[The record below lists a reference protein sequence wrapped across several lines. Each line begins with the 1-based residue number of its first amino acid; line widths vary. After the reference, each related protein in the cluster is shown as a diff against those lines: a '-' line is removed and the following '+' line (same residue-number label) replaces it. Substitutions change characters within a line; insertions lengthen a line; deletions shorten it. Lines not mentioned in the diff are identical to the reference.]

1 MTEVLEKTK
10 LELVLEKL
18 QTFPYSQQQMLI
30 KKFPKDEQEAI
41 AEILDEL
48 NTRKLRE
55 KASDDFMVFVQEM
68 WPNFIHGRHHAKMAR
83 AFERVAN
90 GECKRLIINM
100 PPRHTKSEF
109 ASYLLP
115 AWFFGKFP
123 GKKVIQTSHTAELAV
138 GFGRKV
144 RNLVDSANYKRIFP
158 ALDLQS
164 DSKAAGRWNTN
175 FGGEYFAIGIG
186 GAVTGK
192 GADIL
197 IIDDPHSEQE
207 AAMAQTNPEIYDK
220 TYEWY
225 TSGPRQRLQPG
236 GSIVMVMTR
245 WSKRD
250 LTGQVI
256 KAAAQRS
263 GEEWEVI
270 EFPAILP
277 SGKPLWP
284 EFWSLDELSALKEE
298 LPNAK
303 WQAQYMQSPTSDVS
317 AIVKREWWKVWER
330 DRPPSC
336 EFIIQSWDTAFLKTE
351 RADYSACTTWGVF
364 YKDDDL
370 GVNRANIILLNAFK
384 KRMEF
389 PELKQR
395 AFEEYKEWEV
405 DSLIVEAKAAGSPLI
420 FELRAMGIP
429 VQEFTP
435 SKGNDKIARLNAV
448 ADMFAS
454 GHVWVPNTHWA
465 EELIEEVASF
475 PSGEHDDLVDSM
487 TQALL
492 RYRRGGFI
500 QLASDEEDE
509 PRQFRRKEPYY

>member
-1 MTEVLEKTK
+1 VGA
-10 LELVLEKL
+10 
-18 QTFPYSQQQMLI
+18 LI
-30 KKFPKDEQEAI
+30 VEAKKSLAFD
-41 AEILDEL
+41 
-48 NTRKLRE
+48 
-55 KASDDFMVFVQEM
+55 KAKDDFMVFTNYV
-68 WPNFIHGRHHAKMAR
+68 WPNFIHGEHHVKMAR
-83 AFERVAN
+83 AFERVAT
-90 GECKRLIINM
+90 GQCKRLIINM

-115 AWFFGKFP
+115 AWFLGKFP
-123 GKKVIQTSHTAELAV
+123 EKKVIQTSHTAELAV

-144 RNLVDSANYKRIFP
+144 RNLVDSDVYKDIFP
-158 ALDLQS
+158 AVGLQA
-164 DSKAAGRWNTN
+164 DSKAAGRWATN
-175 FGGEYFAIGIG
+175 KGGDYFAIGVG

-207 AAMAQTNPEIYDK
+207 AALSETNPEIYDK

-236 GSIVMVMTR
+236 GAIIIVMTR
-245 WSKRD
+245 WSKKD
-250 LTGQVI
+250 LTGQVV
-256 KAAAQRS
+256 KAATQRE
-263 GEEWEVI
+263 GEEWDVI
-270 EFPAILP
+270 DFPALLP
-277 SGKPLWP
+277 TGRPLWP
-284 EFWSLDELSALKEE
+284 EFWSKIELEALKNE
-298 LPNAK
+298 LPHAK
-303 WQAQYMQSPTSDVS
+303 WMAQYMQQPTSDVS
-317 AIVKREWWKVWER
+317 AIVKREWWKVWEH
-330 DRPPSC
+330 DEPPQC
-336 EFIIQSWDTAFLKTE
+336 EFLIQSWDTAFLKTQ
-351 RADYSACTTWGVF
+351 RSDYSACTTWGVF
-364 YKDDDL
+364 YHPDDRGIDQ
-370 GVNRANIILLNAFK
+370 ANIILLNAVK

-395 AFEEYKEWEV
+395 AYEEWKAWEP
-405 DSLIVEAKAAGSPLI
+405 DAMIVEAKAAGSPLI

-448 ADMFAS
+448 ADLFAS

-465 EELIEEVASF
+465 EELVEEVASF

-500 QLASDEEDE
+500 RLESDYEDE
-509 PRQFRRKEPYY
+509 PREFRRKVAYY

>member
-1 MTEVLEKTK
+1 VGA
-10 LELVLEKL
+10 
-18 QTFPYSQQQMLI
+18 LI
-30 KKFPKDEQEAI
+30 VEAKKSLAFD
-41 AEILDEL
+41 
-48 NTRKLRE
+48 
-55 KASDDFMVFVQEM
+55 KAKDDFMVFTNYV
-68 WPNFIHGRHHAKMAR
+68 WPNFIHGEHHVKMAR
-83 AFERVAN
+83 AFERVAT
-90 GECKRLIINM
+90 GQCKRLIINM

-115 AWFFGKFP
+115 AWFLGKFP
-123 GKKVIQTSHTAELAV
+123 EKKVIQTSHTAELAV

-144 RNLVDSANYKRIFP
+144 RNLVDSDVYKDIFP
-158 ALDLQS
+158 AVGLQA
-164 DSKAAGRWNTN
+164 DSKAAGRWATN
-175 FGGEYFAIGIG
+175 KGGDYFAIGVG

-207 AAMAQTNPEIYDK
+207 AALSETNPEIYDK

-236 GSIVMVMTR
+236 GAIIIVMTR
-245 WSKRD
+245 WSKKD

-256 KAAAQRS
+256 KAATQRE

-270 EFPAILP
+270 DFPALLP
-277 SGKPLWP
+277 TGRPLWP
-284 EFWSLDELSALKEE
+284 EFWSKIELEALKNE
-298 LPNAK
+298 LPHAK
-303 WQAQYMQSPTSDVS
+303 WMAQYMQQPTSDVS
-317 AIVKREWWKVWER
+317 AIVKREWWKIWEH
-330 DRPPSC
+330 DDPPQC
-336 EFIIQSWDTAFLKTE
+336 EFLIQSWDTAFLKTQ
-351 RADYSACTTWGVF
+351 RSDYSACTTWGVF
-364 YKDDDL
+364 YHPDDRGIDQ
-370 GVNRANIILLNAFK
+370 ANIILLNAVK

-395 AFEEYKEWEV
+395 AYEEWKDWQP
-405 DSLIVEAKAAGSPLI
+405 DAMIVEAKAAGSPLI

-448 ADMFAS
+448 ADLFAS

-465 EELIEEVASF
+465 EELVEEVASF

-500 QLASDEEDE
+500 RLESDYEDE
-509 PRQFRRKEPYY
+509 PREFRRKVAYY

>member
-1 MTEVLEKTK
+1 MDPSLLSEVEARLH
-10 LELVLEKL
+10 LM
-18 QTFPYSQQQMLI
+18 PPAAQQKIGAL
-30 KKFPKDEQEAI
+30 I
-41 AEILDEL
+41 AEARRSATQD
-48 NTRKLRE
+48 
-55 KASDDFMVFVQEM
+55 KAKTDFMAYVNYV
-68 WPNFIHGRHHAKMAR
+68 WPNFIHGRHHVKMAR
-83 AFERVAN
+83 AFERVAR
-90 GECKRLIINM
+90 GEVKRLIINM

-115 AWFFGKFP
+115 SWFLGLFP
-123 GKKVIQTSHTAELAV
+123 GKKIIQTSHTAELAV

-144 RNLVDSANYKRIFP
+144 RNLVDSDAYKDIFP
-158 ALDLQS
+158 ELALQA
-164 DSKAAGRWNTN
+164 DSKAAGRWNTSK
-175 FGGEYFAIGIG
+175 GGDYFAIGVG

-192 GADIL
+192 GADLL

-207 AAMAQTNPEIYDK
+207 AALSETNPEIYDK

-236 GSIVMVMTR
+236 GAIVVVMTR
-245 WSKRD
+245 WSKKD
-250 LTGQVI
+250 LTGQVL

-270 EFPAILP
+270 DFPAILP

-284 EFWSLDELSALKEE
+284 EFWSLNELEALKTE
-298 LPNAK
+298 LPNGK
-303 WQAQYMQSPTSDVS
+303 WMAQYMQQPTSDVS
-317 AIVKREWWKVWER
+317 AIVKREWWKIWDSE
-330 DRPPSC
+330 RPPSC
-336 EFIIQSWDTAFLKTE
+336 EFVIQSWDTAFLKTE

-364 YKDDDL
+364 YQDDDT
-370 GVNRANIILLNAFK
+370 GTSRANIILLNAFK

-395 AFEEYKEWEV
+395 AYAEYKEWEV

-465 EELIEEVASF
+465 EELVEEVASF

-509 PRQFRRKEPYY
+509 PRQFRSKREPYY

>member
-1 MTEVLEKTK
+1 VG
-10 LELVLEKL
+10 
-18 QTFPYSQQQMLI
+18 SLI
-30 KKFPKDEQEAI
+30 VEAKKSLAFD
-41 AEILDEL
+41 
-48 NTRKLRE
+48 
-55 KASDDFMVFVQEM
+55 KAKDDFMVFTNYV
-68 WPNFIHGRHHAKMAR
+68 WPNFIHGEHHVKMAR
-83 AFERVAN
+83 AFERVAT
-90 GECKRLIINM
+90 GQCKRLIINM

-115 AWFFGKFP
+115 AWFLGKFP
-123 GKKVIQTSHTAELAV
+123 EKKVIQTSHTAELAV

-144 RNLVDSANYKRIFP
+144 RNLVDSDVYKDIFP
-158 ALDLQS
+158 AVGLQA
-164 DSKAAGRWNTN
+164 DSKAAGRWATN
-175 FGGEYFAIGIG
+175 KGGDYFAIGVG

-207 AAMAQTNPEIYDK
+207 AALSETNPEIYDK

-236 GSIVMVMTR
+236 GAIIIVMTR
-245 WSKRD
+245 WSKKD
-250 LTGQVI
+250 LTGQVV
-256 KAAAQRS
+256 KAATQRE

-270 EFPAILP
+270 DFPALLP
-277 SGKPLWP
+277 TGRPLWP
-284 EFWSLDELSALKEE
+284 EFWSKIELEALKNE
-298 LPNAK
+298 LPHAK
-303 WQAQYMQSPTSDVS
+303 WMAQYMQQPTSDVS
-317 AIVKREWWKVWER
+317 AIVKREWWKIWEH
-330 DRPPSC
+330 DDPPQC
-336 EFIIQSWDTAFLKTE
+336 EFLIQSWDTAFLKTQ
-351 RADYSACTTWGVF
+351 RSDYSACTTWGVF
-364 YKDDDL
+364 YHPDDRGIDQ
-370 GVNRANIILLNAFK
+370 ANIILLNAVK

-395 AFEEYKEWEV
+395 AYEEWKDWQP
-405 DSLIVEAKAAGSPLI
+405 DAMIVEAKAAGSPLI

-448 ADMFAS
+448 ADLFAS

-465 EELIEEVASF
+465 EELVEEVASF

-500 QLASDEEDE
+500 RLESDYEDE
-509 PRQFRRKEPYY
+509 PREFRRKVAYY